1 MSLVLLRSGYPTV
14 AVRPEDHQAY
24 FATLQKVQ
32 ASAGIEGLIACFT
45 RGLMSRRT
53 VGVWQPG
60 LVTSRQPG
68 PSRVFFET
76 VSWAQTD
83 HVNSPKAKNCSGWQR
98 ADHGASRPLS
108 D

>member
-60 LVTSRQPG
+60 LVTSRRLSTAFRLTHVKLTVLSGSSEALTG
-68 PSRVFFET
+68 PVDERR
-76 VSWAQTD
+76 
-83 HVNSPKAKNCSGWQR
+83 AKDNR
-98 ADHGASRPLS
+98 T
-108 D
+108 